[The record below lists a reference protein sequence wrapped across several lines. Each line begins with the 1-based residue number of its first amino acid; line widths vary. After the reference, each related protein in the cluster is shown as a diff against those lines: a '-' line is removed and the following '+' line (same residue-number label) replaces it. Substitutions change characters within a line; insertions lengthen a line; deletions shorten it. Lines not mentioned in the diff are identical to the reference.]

1 MKEQKIEQPNFDFN
15 DDFYFDDDENLP
27 DTCPNCNRDY
37 DEIDFEYQICHI
49 CGFVNKSLN
58 YRHYQSKL

>member
-49 CGFVNKSLN
+49 CGFAM
-58 YRHYQSKL
+58 